1 MVLVQGDTNSSKH
14 YDKFLDGSKGLDT
27 KKAYGR
33 NIKPDL
39 LKMAPKVKTKGR
51 SKLWGGEGVSQIEQQ
66 GSWNKKKK
74 TLKSDWNIRIGVVQ
88 KPG

>member
-51 SKLWGGEGVSQIEQQ
+51 SKL
-66 GSWNKKKK
+66 
-74 TLKSDWNIRIGVVQ
+74 
-88 KPG
+88 